1 MALQDQN
8 LVLGTNQT
16 VTASAPTTFT
26 YDMLTHALYNST
38 SGTYTVPPNAIIGAP
53 NNPTTYYWGED
64 LGLGRGMGT
73 PALEFFS
80 GSGTPITATSLQIAM
95 QGAPDNGGGTIAGLT
110 FTVYIETGVIPLASI
125 LSSIRLAAFDLPR
138 RQVELALPRFIQG
151 YFTVGGSN
159 FAGLTITS
167 YINLGGTSAQ
177 ASLGQYPS
185 NY

>member
-1 MALQDQN
+1 
-8 LVLGTNQT
+8 
-16 VTASAPTTFT
+16 
-26 YDMLTHALYNST
+26 
-38 SGTYTVPPNAIIGAP
+38 
-53 NNPTTYYWGED
+53 
-64 LGLGRGMGT
+64 
-73 PALEFFS
+73 
-80 GSGTPITATSLQIAM
+80 M
-95 QGAPDNGGGTIAGLT
+95 QGAPDNGGGTISGLS
-110 FTVYIETGVIPLASI
+110 FTTYIETAAIPLASI